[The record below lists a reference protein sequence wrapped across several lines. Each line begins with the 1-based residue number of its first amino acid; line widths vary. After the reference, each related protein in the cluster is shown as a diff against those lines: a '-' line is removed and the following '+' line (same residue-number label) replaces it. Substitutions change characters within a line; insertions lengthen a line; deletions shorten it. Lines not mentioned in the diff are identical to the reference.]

1 MMNIEVILLSII
13 VIITFFYTKNIIS
26 YTIGWKKLKESKQKD
41 NASPKY
47 TFSIVIA
54 FRNESEN
61 LDNLLHDLIRIRFPK
76 HLFEVILVNDN
87 SKDNSKEI
95 VKDFIFKNNLNWQL
109 LESDGGKKNAIK
121 TAIQTAKNNFIFSTD
136 ADCRIPRNILNNY
149 DQQLQTEKKKLIA
162 GPVIFKDNNSLFS
175 KLIDME
181 FMSLIISGAGAIS
194 INKPIMINAANMV
207 FEKSVATEN
216 VDNIYNSNIQ
226 SGDDIFLMQHI
237 IDKYGEKEI
246 SFLKSKNGII
256 KTNSP
261 KTIKA
266 FVNQRLRW
274 ASKAK
279 HYKINH
285 TSKSAIGI
293 LLFNFIII
301 ISLFLIASNYWYI
314 FPVLYIIKLLVDI
327 PILISASKFFDKS
340 FSFPTFVLLESIY
353 PLYIVGIGILSF
365 FIKSTWKGR
374 KI

>member
-1 MMNIEVILLSII
+1 MNIEVILLSII

-87 SKDNSKEI
+87 SKDNSKDI

-181 FMSLIISGAGAIS
+181 FMSLIVSGAGAIS
-194 INKPIMINAANMV
+194 INRPIMINAANMV
-207 FEKSVATEN
+207 FEKSIATEN